1 MNNRLSVIV
10 PVYNGEKYLEN
21 TLECLVTQTVE
32 NFEVIIVDDGSTD
45 STPDIAQKYCDEYND
60 FYYIRQEHKG
70 IYAARNAGIDKAK
83 CEYLM
88 FLDCGNIL
96 TDGSVEAIFAVA
108 DEQDADMITGR
119 NWRHGDI
126 EYEYEKSLDVLATQP
141 QVEMLE
147 SRLLY
152 SETLGAKAIRKK
164 LFDLYNI
171 RFLDLTA
178 HAELLFIMQCVFKG
192 IKISGCP
199 DFIHEE
205 SVLHIQDG
213 WSQTQLPTAENVRS
227 AKYVFSEI
235 FETARDIITEQTGT
249 CDGDE
254 AYIQEIIY
262 MIYRFYLDNFYR
274 RYWYMD
280 EDGLNEMKG
289 EFEKYAQFVKADRF
303 KKLQEHNGDIRLPY
317 IYVDKKEAADEPE
330 FTIFFDLAKEDEYL
344 PFLRSLYSQTF
355 PFFEVIISE
364 SRFSSEAFPE
374 EFRKMENLV
383 VLPDKGFHTAARTA
397 AKSGICLEI
406 RSGEPLD
413 MRVLRET
420 AETKVPKFMKQYI
433 FASKRKTLTAKKV
446 LKDKGLNFND

>member
-1 MNNRLSVIV
+1 MNRLSVIV
-10 PVYNGEKYLEN
+10 PVCNGEKTLET
-21 TLECLVTQTVE
+21 TLECLVSQTVE

-45 STPDIAQKYCDEYND
+45 STAEIARKYCDEYND
-60 FYYIRQEHKG
+60 FYYVRQEHKG
-70 IYAARNAGIDKAK
+70 VYAARNAGIEKAK

-88 FLDCGNIL
+88 FLDCGDVI
-96 TDGSVEAIFAVA
+96 TDGSVEAIFACS
-108 DEQDADMITGR
+108 DEYDADMITGR

-126 EYEYEKSLDVLATQP
+126 EYEYEKSLDILATQP

-147 SRLLY
+147 TRLLY
-152 SETLGAKAIRKK
+152 SSTIGAKAFRKK

-178 HAELLFIMQCVFKG
+178 YGELLFIMQCVFKG

-205 SVLHIQDG
+205 TVSHIQEG
-213 WSQTQLPTAENVRS
+213 WSQFELPTLENIRS
-227 AKYVFSEI
+227 AKYVLSEI
-235 FETARDIITEQTGT
+235 YEMGKEKIIQQTGT

-262 MIYRFYLDNFYR
+262 MIYRFYIDRFYR

-280 EDGLNEMKG
+280 SETINEMKA

-303 KKLQEHNGDIRLPY
+303 KKLQELNGDIRLPY
-317 IYVDKKEAADEPE
+317 IYIDKKEAAEEPE
-330 FTIFFDLAKEDEYL
+330 FTIFFDLAKEEEYA
-344 PFLRSLYSQTF
+344 PFLRSLYAQTY
-355 PFFEVIISE
+355 PFFEVIINE
-364 SRFSSEAFPE
+364 SRFGSPEFPD
-374 EFRKMENLV
+374 EFRQMENLI
-383 VLPDKGFHTAARTA
+383 VLPDKGFHTAARNA
-397 AKSGICLEI
+397 AHSRICFEI

-413 MRVLRET
+413 IRLLREIALSKAPAFT
-420 AETKVPKFMKQYI
+420 KQYL
-433 FASKRKTLTAKKV
+433 FTSKRKTMTAKKV